1 MELGLD
7 MSLLWNRMT
16 FAHSVATLGG
26 SVISDDNVVLLFDL
40 FGVRM
45 TMEVGPYPIF
55 RIGAR
60 FTIPSDEKSAFIG
73 AASRLAASGGSVDV
87 TVNHQAGTA
96 SFSCL
101 GFAYGERDLSETL
114 VEITRRIDNAASVL
128 AGIARN

>member
-16 FAHSVATLGG
+16 FARSVSAMGG
-26 SVISDDNVVLLFDL
+26 SVISDDNGVLLFDL

-45 TMEVGPYPIF
+45 TMDVGPYPIF
-55 RIGAR
+55 RIGAY
-60 FTIPSDEKSAFIG
+60 FTIPPGEKGAFLG
-73 AASRLAASGGSVDV
+73 AASRLSASGGSVEV
-87 TVNHQAGTA
+87 KVNSLAGTA

-101 GFAYGERDLSETL
+101 GFAYGEKDLSENL
-114 VEITRRIDNAASVL
+114 VEITRRIANAASVL